1 MSLFDKFSYRNK
13 RVLVVGG
20 ATGMGAAA
28 AELVRD
34 AGAEVVVMD
43 RGEIKLQGVRTLF
56 VDLSE
61 KQSIDQALVECGGK
75 IDALFSCAGV
85 ADGTPGIERINF
97 IGHRYM
103 IDQLFAADMFND
115 GAAIGMISSAAGM
128 GWEPNLPEL
137 IGFLAIDDFD
147 KATQWAVD
155 NGKCNYMFTKQAVC
169 AYVAR
174 MAMPFLKKGVRINA
188 ILPGPTD
195 TPLARDNA
203 DSWLTFGK
211 DYRAEAGVE
220 VSTPAE
226 QAGPLVYLCS
236 DAAAVV
242 SGITLIT
249 DVGFTSSAVSDVFP
263 SAKMIVN
270 FLRGVGGGAA
280 GGSGAAPQLQRAA
293 TTEEDKPKLPEI
305 NPETRMLI
313 NGELVAAE
321 NGATFNNIN
330 PATEE
335 VIGVCA
341 DATRADM
348 QRAIAAARCAFDE
361 TDWSTNR
368 EFRKQCLIQLRD
380 AIQSEREELREQL
393 IQEAGCPRMSTVRQQ
408 LDACFPEAL
417 DYPIELMD
425 RFEWEVELPD
435 GKGSQG
441 EPNARRIWK
450 EAMGVVGAII
460 PWNFPFEV
468 AINKIAQALATGNTM
483 VLKPAPDT
491 PWSATFIGR
500 MVAEKTDIP
509 PGVLNIVTSSDHMI
523 GEALTMSPAVDVISF
538 TGSTAVGQRIM
549 EKGAATMKRV
559 FLELGGKSA
568 NIVLDDANMDS
579 ALMGALAVC
588 FHAGQGCGIPTR
600 MLVPKARYEEICAKV
615 KGIMQMAP
623 YGDPQRAD
631 VMMGPLVSA
640 KQRDRVLNLIDVG
653 IAEGATLALGGNRPA
668 AFQTGYYV
676 EPTLFTHVDNSM
688 TIAQEEIF
696 GPVLVLIPFEDD
708 DDAVRIANESKYG
721 LVGSVNSTNIERA
734 LSVARRIRAGVLS
747 VNGAYAHGADIPFG
761 GYKFSGIGRQN
772 GEAGFNQYLETK
784 SVAWPIPKQ

>member
-1 MSLFDKFSYRNK
+1 MSLFDKFNYRDK

-43 RGEIKLQGVRTLF
+43 RGEITLDGVRTLF
-56 VDLSE
+56 VDLSD
-61 KQSIDQALVECGGK
+61 KQSIDQAIVECGGK

-97 IGHRYM
+97 VGHRYM
-103 IDQLFAADMFND
+103 IDQLFAGDMFNQ

-128 GWEPNLPEL
+128 GWEANLPEL

-147 KATQWAVD
+147 KAAEWAVE
-155 NGKCNYMFTKQAVC
+155 NGKANYMFTKQCVC

-211 DYRAEAGVE
+211 DYREEAGVE

-236 DAAAVV
+236 EAAAVV

-280 GGSGAAPQLQRAA
+280 GGSAPAQVQRTAA
-293 TTEEDKPKLPEI
+293 TEEDKPKLPEI
-305 NPETRMLI
+305 KPETRMLI
-313 NGELVAAE
+313 DGKLVEAE
-321 NGATFNNIN
+321 DGAVYNNIN

-335 VIGVCA
+335 SVGVCA
-341 DATRADM
+341 DATRVDM
-348 QRAIAAARCAFDE
+348 QRAIAAARRAFDE

-368 EFRKQCLIQLRD
+368 EFRKKCLIQLRD
-380 AIQSEREELREQL
+380 GIMEEVEELREQL

-408 LDACFPEAL
+408 LDSCFPEAL
-417 DYPIELMD
+417 DYPIGLMD
-425 RFEWEVELPD
+425 TFEWEVELAD

-450 EAMGVVGAII
+450 EPMGVVGAIV

-468 AINKIAQALATGNTM
+468 AINKVAQALATGNTL

-500 MVAEKTDIP
+500 IAAEKTDIP
-509 PGVLNIVTSSDHMI
+509 AGVLNVITSSDHMI
-523 GEALTMSPAVDVISF
+523 GEALTLSPAVDVISF

-600 MLVPKARYEEICAKV
+600 MLVPKARYEEICEKV

-640 KQRDRVLNLIDVG
+640 KQRDRVLSLIDVG
-653 IAEGATLALGGNRPA
+653 IAEGATLALGGNKPA
-668 AFQTGYYV
+668 ALQSGYYV

-708 DDAVRIANESKYG
+708 DDAVRIANDSKYG
-721 LVGSVNSTNIERA
+721 LVGSVNTTNMERGLA
-734 LSVARRIRAGVLS
+734 VARRIRAGVLS
-747 VNGAYAHGADIPFG
+747 INGAYAHGADIPFG
-761 GYKFSGIGRQN
+761 GYKFSGVGRQN

-784 SVAWPIPKQ
+784 SVAWPIAKK